1 MTETVNRSAR
11 AAFALLVVAT
21 VAAFFVTQRLKT
33 GEAVVKNIVVQ
44 AYMSPNA
51 DGLMDRA
58 RMAFTLPRGDRVTLD
73 MDDPQGDRVR
83 RLLDGAHLGRARHTF
98 TWDGKNDNGLVPR
111 DGHYYLRVVL
121 RDQGRAVTSPTGVL
135 LLTHPPRPRIV
146 SVSPRLGLARR
157 ATPVTV
163 RFVGPSGSQPVLR
176 IWRTDRRPP
185 VLVAT
190 VMGRRGSHSLRFG
203 GTVGGRP
210 LPPGDYSVS
219 VSVRNVALV
228 EGSFPPH
235 LPPTRLESL
244 PGTGFSVIG
253 TVAAGPLEPVAA
265 GGTARLSVEGGGG
278 RVRWQLRRLGAPR
291 TIAHGKAKG
300 PVVAVRIPRR
310 AAAGEYVAVVTQRG
324 RTARVPLT
332 VRAGRRRRVLV
343 VIPTMT
349 WQGMNPVDD
358 DADGFAD
365 TLFSAR
371 SVPLAR
377 PFAHGRLPAG
387 LTAAVGPLLRFLE
400 AHGLHFD
407 VTTDLALARGHG
419 PLPAGHAGVVLAG
432 PETWTTA
439 RLAVQLQAYV
449 RTGGRVLSLGVDS
462 LQRAVVLTTTGLEEP
477 SRAAPADAFGED
489 LASPELG
496 RPAPLVASSDR
507 IGLFGGTNGVV
518 GSFIETEPSRSLP
531 HGARSLAAAGR
542 EGRGPA
548 LVAYRLGRGMVIRIG
563 TPGWA
568 RLLDSSPEVAAV
580 TERAWALIS
589 R

>member
-1 MTETVNRSAR
+1 VTETVNRSAR

-33 GEAVVKNIVVQ
+33 GEPVVKNIVVQ
-44 AYMSPNA
+44 AYMSPNR
-51 DGLMDRA
+51 DSLLDRA
-58 RMAFTLPRGDRVTLD
+58 RMSFTLPHGDRVTLD

-83 RLLDGAHLGRARHTF
+83 RLLDGKRLGSGRHTF
-98 TWDGKNDNGLVPR
+98 TWDGLNDSGVVPR

-163 RFVGPSGSQPVLR
+163 RFVGPAGSPPVLR

-185 VLVAT
+185 ALVAT
-190 VMGRRGSHSLRFG
+190 VTGRLGTHVLRFG
-203 GTVGGRP
+203 GRVGGRP

-219 VSVRNVALV
+219 VTVRNVALV
-228 EGSFPPH
+228 QGSFPPR
-235 LPPTRLESL
+235 LPPARLESL

-265 GGTARLSVEGGGG
+265 GGRARLSVEGGGG
-278 RVRWQLRRLGAPR
+278 PVRWRLVGVAAPR
-291 TIAHGKAKG
+291 TIAHGRANG
-300 PVVAVRIPRR
+300 PVVGVRIPRK
-310 AAAGEYVAVVTQRG
+310 AESGEYVAVVTQSG

-332 VRAGRRRRVLV
+332 VRAPHRRRVLL

-377 PFAHGRLPAG
+377 PFARGKLPAG
-387 LTAAVGPLLRFLE
+387 LTAGVAPLLRFLD
-400 AHGLHFD
+400 ARGLRYE

-419 PLPAGHAGVVLAG
+419 PLPPGHAAVVLAG

-439 RLAVQLQAYV
+439 RLAVQLQAYA
-449 RTGGRVLSLGVDS
+449 RSGGHILSLGVDS
-462 LQRAVVLTTTGLEEP
+462 LQRAVVLTTTALEEP
-477 SRAAPADAFGED
+477 TRAAPADAFGEG
-489 LASPELG
+489 LGPPAVG
-496 RPAPLVASSDR
+496 RPAALVASSDR
-507 IGLFGGTNGVV
+507 IGLFAGTNGVV
-518 GSFIETEPSRSLP
+518 GSFIVTEPSRSLP
-531 HGARSLAAAGR
+531 RGARSLAAAGR
-542 EGRGPA
+542 EGSGPA

-568 RLLDSSPEVAAV
+568 RLLDTSPEVASV